1 MKKPHIWISDLTHT
15 AQGISANTFP
25 LGASYV
31 YTYAKQQLG
40 KDFNFKLFKFPD
52 SLSDA
57 LKVLSPQML
66 CFSAYSWSFELSYKF
81 ASLAKKRDPNL
92 YDNSKLQLYA
102 EKQSICGERTFNA
115 SDRLSGNLNSLKLKS
130 FPNCCL
136 AYV

>member
-1 MKKPHIWISDLTHT
+1 MEKPEIWISDLTHT

-31 YTYAKQQLG
+31 YSYAKQQLG

-52 SLSDA
+52 NLA
-57 LKVLSPQML
+57 EKLNVCSPQML

-92 YDNSKLQLYA
+92 VVVFGGPNFPTDEA
-102 EKQSICGERTFNA
+102 EKFEFLQKRPYI
-115 SDRLSGNLNSLKLKS
+115 
-130 FPNCCL
+130 
-136 AYV
+136 